1 MAGTRSGVEPVALNR
16 RRILVLY
23 ATREGQTAK
32 VAKRIA
38 ERLAA
43 LGADVERIPAADR
56 DGVRGLDLSSFD
68 LLVFGASMHA
78 GGLEPELVDYINEH
92 DAEIAGKST
101 SFFLV
106 LLSAATKD
114 PELRSAWLA
123 DARHKMDEQL
133 RIEFSDTEMIAGA
146 LAYSKYGPL
155 LKWAMRRIAKQAGE
169 ATDTSRDY
177 EYTDWEQVDRYAERL
192 AGAG

>member
-1 MAGTRSGVEPVALNR
+1 M
-16 RRILVLY
+16 LY

-43 LGADVERIPAADR
+43 LGADVERISAADS
-56 DGVRGLDLSSFD
+56 DSVRGIDLSRFD

-78 GGLEPELVDYINEH
+78 GGLERELVDFINGH
-92 DAEIAGKST
+92 DAEIAGKTT
-101 SFFLV
+101 SFFVV

-114 PELRSAWLA
+114 PELRSRWLA
-123 DARHKMDEQL
+123 DARQKMNEQL
-133 RIEFSDTEMIAGA
+133 RIEFSDAEMIAGA
-146 LAYSKYGPL
+146 LAYSKYGLL
-155 LKWAMRRIAKQAGE
+155 LKWTMKRIAKRAGE
-169 ATDTSRDY
+169 ETDTSRDY
-177 EYTDWEQVDRYAERL
+177 EYTDWQQVDRYAERL